1 MKPYSD
7 VGQRSVKRGVGS
19 AKKKKVAVQKSI
31 AKVSAL
37 PVDCRQFCLRG
48 KINRED

>member
-7 VGQRSVKRGVGS
+7 TVQRTAKRGVGS
-19 AKKKKVAVQKSI
+19 AKKKKAAVQKSI

-37 PVDCRQFCLRG
+37 SIDLRCR
-48 KINRED
+48 